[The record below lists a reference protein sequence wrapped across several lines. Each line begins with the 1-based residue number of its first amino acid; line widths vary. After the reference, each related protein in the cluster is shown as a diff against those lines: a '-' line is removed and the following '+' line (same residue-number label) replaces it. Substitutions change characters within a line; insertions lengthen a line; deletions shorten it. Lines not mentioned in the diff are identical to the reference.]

1 MCTFIICEINTYVSF
16 IYIRI
21 YILKH
26 IIFMLFVHLFINYFN
41 TKGRSN
47 INLTQNVQI
56 QLHRVKLIL
65 GYVKNST
72 QKF

>member
-1 MCTFIICEINTYVSF
+1 
-16 IYIRI
+16 
-21 YILKH
+21 
-26 IIFMLFVHLFINYFN
+26 ML
-41 TKGRSN
+41 N

-56 QLHRVKLIL
+56 QLHHVKLTL